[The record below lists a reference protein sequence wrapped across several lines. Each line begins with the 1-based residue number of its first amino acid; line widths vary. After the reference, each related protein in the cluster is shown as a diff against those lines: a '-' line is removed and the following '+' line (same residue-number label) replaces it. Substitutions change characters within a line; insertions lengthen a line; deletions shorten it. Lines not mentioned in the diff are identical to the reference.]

1 MMRPPR
7 RSDGPLFEQRTT
19 QEQEIARVRSRI
31 GRAVQAFVLARAKE
45 SNATFRAEELR
56 AAVEAV
62 APGAPGSPDRILRDL
77 RQRGFIN
84 YEVVNRAA
92 SLYVAKPGRAE
103 VPF

>member
-1 MMRPPR
+1 MSPFR
-7 RSDGPLFEQRTT
+7 RDDGPLFEQRST

-31 GRAVQAFVLARAKE
+31 GRAVQAFVLRRAKE
-45 SNATFRAEELR
+45 SNAYFYAEELR
-56 AAVEAV
+56 AAVDAV

-77 RQRGFIN
+77 RQRGFLN

-92 SLYVAKPGRAE
+92 SLYLAKPRKVE